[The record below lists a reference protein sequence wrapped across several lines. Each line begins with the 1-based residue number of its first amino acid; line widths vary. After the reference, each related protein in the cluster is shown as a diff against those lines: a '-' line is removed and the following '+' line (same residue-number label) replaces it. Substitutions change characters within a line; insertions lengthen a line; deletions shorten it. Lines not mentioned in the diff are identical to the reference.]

1 MPISD
6 YLRGVRAKVGH
17 DFLLA
22 SAATGLVFDDAGRVL
37 LARHSNAGL
46 WVAPGGGIDP
56 DESPADAVVRE
67 LWEETGLHVE
77 PITLL
82 GVFGGPSFRVHYA
95 NGDETGYVMVVF
107 ECRILGGTLTPDG
120 EEILELRWV
129 AAGELG
135 DIPLSRW
142 ARDLLPTLVASRGRT
157 LIPPVSWRP
166 PSGERGPGGLSP
178 TVITPAGRGRGPRRP

>member
-6 YLRGVRAKVGH
+6 YLRAVRAKVGH

-22 SAATGLVFDDAGRVL
+22 TAATGLVFDDAGRVL

-46 WVAPGGGIDP
+46 WVAPGGAIDP
-56 DESPADAVVRE
+56 DESPVDAVVRE
-67 LWEETGLHVE
+67 VFEETGLHVE
-77 PITLL
+77 PVNLL

-107 ECRILGGTLTPDG
+107 ECRVLGGTPTPDG

-129 AAGELG
+129 APDEIGSL
-135 DIPLSRW
+135 PSSRW
-142 ARDLLPTLVASRGRT
+142 ASELLPTLVANRGRT
-157 LIPPVSWRP
+157 LLSPVTWRP
-166 PSGERGPGGLSP
+166 PTNAR
-178 TVITPAGRGRGPRRP
+178 

>member
-22 SAATGLVFDDAGRVL
+22 TAATGLVFDDAGRVL

-46 WVAPGGGIDP
+46 WLAPGGAVDP

-67 LWEETGLHVE
+67 VWEETGLYVE
-77 PITLL
+77 PVSLL
-82 GVFGGPSFRVHYA
+82 GAFGGPSFRVRYA

-107 ECRILGGTLTPDG
+107 ECRVVGGAPQPDG
-120 EEILELRWV
+120 DEVLELRWV
-129 AAGELG
+129 TPEDLG
-135 DIPLSRW
+135 GFALSRW
-142 ARDLLPTLVASRGRT
+142 ARDLLPTLVAHRGRT
-157 LIPPVSWRP
+157 LIPAVTWRP
-166 PSGERGPGGLSP
+166 PATR
-178 TVITPAGRGRGPRRP
+178 

>member
-22 SAATGLVFDDAGRVL
+22 TAATGLVFDDAGRVL

-46 WVAPGGGIDP
+46 WLAPGGAIDP

-77 PITLL
+77 PVGLL
-82 GVFGGPSFRVHYA
+82 GAFGGPSFRVQYA
-95 NGDETGYVMVVF
+95 NGDATGYVMVVF
-107 ECRILGGTLTPDG
+107 ECRIVAGTPTPDG
-120 EEILELRWV
+120 EEILELRWI
-129 AAGELG
+129 APSELRDLG
-135 DIPLSRW
+135 LARW
-142 ARDLLPTLVASRGRT
+142 AKDLLPALVAHRGRT
-157 LIPPVSWRP
+157 LIPPVTWRP
-166 PSGERGPGGLSP
+166 P
-178 TVITPAGRGRGPRRP
+178 AGRS